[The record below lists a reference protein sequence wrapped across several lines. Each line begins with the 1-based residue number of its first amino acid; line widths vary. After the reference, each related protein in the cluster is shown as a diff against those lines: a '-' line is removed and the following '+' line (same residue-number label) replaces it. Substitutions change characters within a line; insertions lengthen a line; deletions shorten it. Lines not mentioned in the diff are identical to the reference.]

1 VTAFTFLAAYCM
13 PSPLSAA
20 SPPLVLRPGDV
31 SRLTVWESPSFS
43 GEIEVAPDGT
53 LHHPRFNRVAVAGI
67 PLDIVRARIITCL
80 SDHQREP
87 AVDIKPLAR
96 IVVSGEVR
104 TPRVYLLPPET
115 TVADAAVKAGSPTL
129 TGHERQVALE

>member
-1 VTAFTFLAAYCM
+1 MTAFTFLAAYRM
-13 PSPLSAA
+13 PSPL
-20 SPPLVLRPGDV
+20 PPA
-31 SRLTVWESPSFS
+31 SPSFS

-53 LHHPRFNRVAVAGI
+53 LHHPRLNRVVVAGI
-67 PLDIVRARIITCL
+67 PLDSVRARIITFL

-104 TPRVYLLPPET
+104 PPPGCICSPPKPPWPTPW
-115 TVADAAVKAGSPTL
+115 
-129 TGHERQVALE
+129 